1 MSWLPQDVDHID
13 DFDEDGRYYL
23 YVETSADGPD
33 GIRYDATDNAKPIL
47 CMASSVDA
55 IKGVLPPIR
64 NLGDSP
70 VVVSPLALTKPFSRG
85 KRLARRMTRLG
96 SERRPRAL
104 ASLPRSR
111 WRACSP

>member
-23 YVETSADGPD
+23 YVETNADG
-33 GIRYDATDNAKPIL
+33 GVRYDATDSPKGIL
-47 CMASSVDA
+47 CMASSVAA

-70 VVVSPLALTKPFSRG
+70 VVVSPLASTSN
-85 KRLARRMTRLG
+85 RLEA
-96 SERRPRAL
+96 
-104 ASLPRSR
+104 
-111 WRACSP
+111 